1 MKLKY
6 MLRGIGLG
14 AILMA
19 AIMYFVYGKSNKAL
33 SDDEIKSVIEKFFAY
48 RFDCEFQEVQ
58 E

>member
-1 MKLKY
+1 

-33 SDDEIKSVIEKFFAY
+33 SDDERQKPESLV
-48 RFDCEFQEVQ
+48 
-58 E
+58 

>member
-6 MLRGIGLG
+6 ILRGIGLG

-33 SDDEIKSVIEKFFAY
+33 SDDEIKATWHDDGKRVSGEGA
-48 RFDCEFQEVQ
+48 
-58 E
+58 